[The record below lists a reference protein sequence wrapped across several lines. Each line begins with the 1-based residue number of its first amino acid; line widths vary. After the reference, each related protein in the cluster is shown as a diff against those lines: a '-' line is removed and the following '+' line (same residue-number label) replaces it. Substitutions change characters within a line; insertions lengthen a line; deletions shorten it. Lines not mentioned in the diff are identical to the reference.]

1 MDKKILIVDD
11 EISIRKMMEKAF
23 LRAGFTPVLAESAE
37 EALEILSDNGINI
50 MFLDLKLPGMN
61 GIDLCRK
68 VKKNNPIAII
78 FSMTGYSSIFEL
90 AECRD
95 AGFDDYF
102 IKPIDIS
109 VLINAA
115 ENAYEKLSRWKKVR

>member
-11 EISIRKMMEKAF
+11 EISIRRMLEKAF
-23 LRAGFTPVLAESAE
+23 QRAGFTPVLAESGE
-37 EALEILSDNGINI
+37 EALEILAKESINV
-50 MFLDLKLPGMN
+50 MFFDLKLPGMN
-61 GIDLCRK
+61 GIELCRRA
-68 VKKNNPIAII
+68 KKENPVACI

-95 AGFDDYF
+95 AGFEDYF

-109 VLINAA
+109 VFIKTA
-115 ENAYEKLSRWKKVR
+115 ENAHEKISRWKNEK